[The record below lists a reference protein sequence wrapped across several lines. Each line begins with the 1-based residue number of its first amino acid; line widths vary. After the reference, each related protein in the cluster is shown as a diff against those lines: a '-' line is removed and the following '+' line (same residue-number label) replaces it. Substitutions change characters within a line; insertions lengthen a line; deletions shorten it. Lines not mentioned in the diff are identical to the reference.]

1 MTIRLDKIVHSL
13 PRFYRLKCRL
23 LCDSRQF
30 LYRIVG
36 IKKYV
41 NTIAKLYTEKR
52 EKIFLRFFTGKMI
65 LDIGCGRGEF
75 MNSLKENYS
84 CDCVGLD
91 ISINMLFYAK
101 KNNTHHEFV
110 GGTSNFLPFADN
122 SVEVV
127 VFNNVFHHLPADVQ
141 RKTLEE
147 SKRVAK
153 EIVMID
159 DVLNWENKFKR
170 FLANL
175 YWKITDGG
183 YKYRTEIEWNELLKN
198 EILLDYNIGTYLMR
212 HCYFV
217 IDAKSS

>member
-1 MTIRLDKIVHSL
+1 M
-13 PRFYRLKCRL
+13 
-23 LCDSRQF
+23 
-30 LYRIVG
+30 
-36 IKKYV
+36 
-41 NTIAKLYTEKR
+41 
-52 EKIFLRFFTGKMI
+52 
-65 LDIGCGRGEF
+65 
-75 MNSLKENYS
+75 
-84 CDCVGLD
+84 
-91 ISINMLFYAK
+91 
-101 KNNTHHEFV
+101 
-110 GGTSNFLPFADN
+110 
-122 SVEVV
+122 
-127 VFNNVFHHLPADVQ
+127 Q

-159 DVLNWENKFKR
+159 DVVNWENKFKR

-217 IDAKSS
+217 IDVKSS